1 MSEHDFEPVHG
12 LPETLPEGET
22 VLWQGA
28 PDWRALAQRAFHGRS
43 VAIYFALLAV
53 WAGVSASSGG
63 APAALQAVLS
73 VAIAAALV
81 LGLICGLAALNAR
94 TTVYTITSKRVV
106 LRFGVAL
113 TKAINIPFSIV
124 DGVALKAFK
133 DGTGDIALTL
143 AAPSKIAYLLL
154 WPHARPW
161 ALVNPQPALRAVPDA
176 AVAAEALTDA
186 LRGAVASR
194 RAANTPETME
204 PTAQA
209 AFAPA

>member
-12 LPETLPEGET
+12 LPESLPEGES

-28 PDWRALAQRAFHGRS
+28 PDWRALAQRAFHGRT
-43 VAIYFALLAV
+43 VAIYFALLAA
-53 WAGVSASSGG
+53 WAGVSALSGG
-63 APAALQAVLS
+63 ALAALQAVFS

-81 LGLICGLAALNAR
+81 LGLVFGLAALNAR
-94 TTVYTITSKRVV
+94 TTVYTITSKRIVM
-106 LRFGVAL
+106 RFGVAL

-124 DGVALKAFK
+124 DGVALKSFK

-143 AAPSKIAYLLL
+143 AAPNKIAYLLL

-161 ALVNPQPALRAVPDA
+161 ALVNPQPTLRAVPE
-176 AVAAEALTDA
+176 AVLAAETLTDA
-186 LRGAVASR
+186 LRGAAPSR
-194 RAANTPETME
+194 RAESTQESIE